1 MPNEHPG
8 HKLIEVLFSKLA
20 NEPKIET
27 VMMDT
32 RDLLIWIGRLRT
44 TFNDNFENNWFFM
57 LMDGVP
63 LDPAALRDI
72 RDFLRIDE
80 AWAINEK
87 RAVEGIR
94 SIEGFIETIRKYL
107 LPCIKEKLRI
117 SNLKPEYRV
126 HDRDQVAIRQLVA
139 YALPLKIELLAEL
152 VQGFRQGLGEPI
164 APGTNPAIT
173 ASA

>member
-1 MPNEHPG
+1 
-8 HKLIEVLFSKLA
+8 
-20 NEPKIET
+20 
-27 VMMDT
+27 MDS

-63 LDPAALRDI
+63 LDPIALKDI

-87 RAVEGIR
+87 RAADGIR
-94 SIEGFIETIRKYL
+94 DIEGFIETIRRHL

-117 SNLKPEYRV
+117 SNLKPENKV

-139 YALPLKIELLAEL
+139 YALPLKIKLLDEL
-152 VQGFRQGLGEPI
+152 VQGFRRKLDESI
-164 APGTNPAIT
+164 APSATPAIT

>member
-1 MPNEHPG
+1 MPNERPG
-8 HKLIEVLFSKLA
+8 HISFSKSA
-20 NEPKIET
+20 NIPKIET
-27 VMMDT
+27 VMMDN

-63 LDPAALRDI
+63 YDPIALKDI

-80 AWAINEK
+80 AWAIDEK
-87 RAVEGIR
+87 RAAEGV
-94 SIEGFIETIRKYL
+94 SNIEGFIEAIRKYL

-117 SNLKPEYRV
+117 SNLKPENMV

-139 YALPLKIELLAEL
+139 YALPLKIKLLDEL
-152 VQGFRQGLGEPI
+152 VMGFRRKLGESL
-164 APGTNPAIT
+164 ASGATPAIST
-173 ASA
+173 SA